1 MSSLSQAQALAAA
14 ISAAMLFALGG
25 VAAKVL
31 RSADMDA
38 FRLTQ
43 IRTTGA
49 ALILITFAVL
59 KGKSQLYARKDEL
72 KDLIIFGTVG
82 VAAVTSFYFFAL
94 KYLYVSVA
102 LIIEFTASIWI
113 VLYLRFVKKKQI
125 SPLMWWGIL
134 CAFSGLTLLSQI
146 WTGTSLHPLG
156 VAVAFADAF
165 ALAIYFLFADRLSQ
179 TRSSLSL
186 MSWGIGVA
194 AIFWA
199 LVLPWWNFPFEYL
212 TNTYSLEGNLSNY
225 SAPGW
230 ALILWIIIIGT
241 VIPYLLTVT
250 GIRELSAST
259 GSVIGMIEP
268 IFAGVIAWWLL
279 SEAFN
284 SIQLLGCAVVLLG
297 IYLAD
302 KARAQVAK

>member
-1 MSSLSQAQALAAA
+1 VKHRAEFLM
-14 ISAAMLFALGG
+14 ISAAMGFALGG

-31 RSADMDA
+31 READMDA

-284 SIQLLGCAVVLLG
+284 SIQLLGCAIVLLG

>member
-1 MSSLSQAQALAAA
+1 MKHRAEFLM
-14 ISAAMLFALGG
+14 ITAAMGFALGG

-31 RSADMDA
+31 READMDA

-43 IRTTGA
+43 IRSTGA
-49 ALILITFAVL
+49 ALILIAFAVM
-59 KGKSQLYARKDEL
+59 KGKRQLYARKDEL
-72 KDLIIFGTVG
+72 KDLLVFGTVG
-82 VAAVTSFYFFAL
+82 VAAVTSFYFFAI

-134 CAFSGLTLLSQI
+134 CAFSGLVLVSQI
-146 WTGTSLHPLG
+146 WTGTSLHPIG

-165 ALAIYFLFADRLSQ
+165 ALSIYFLSADRLSQ
-179 TRSSLSL
+179 TRTSLSL
-186 MSWGIGVA
+186 MTWGIGVA
-194 AIFWA
+194 AVFWA

-230 ALILWIIIIGT
+230 ALVLWIIIIGT

-268 IFAGVIAWWLL
+268 IFAGAIAWWLL

>member
-1 MSSLSQAQALAAA
+1 MKHRAEFLM

-59 KGKSQLYARKDEL
+59 KGKSQLYARRDEL

-82 VAAVTSFYFFAL
+82 VAAVTSFYFFAI

-102 LIIEFTASIWI
+102 LVIEFTASIWI
-113 VLYLRFVKKKQI
+113 VLYLRFIKKKQV
-125 SPLMWWGIL
+125 SPIMWWGIA
-134 CAFSGLTLLSQI
+134 CAFSGLFLLSQI
-146 WTGTSLHPLG
+146 WTGTTLHPLG

-165 ALAIYFLFADRLSQ
+165 ALAIYFLLADRLSQ
-179 TRSSLSL
+179 KRSSLSL

-194 AIFWA
+194 AVFWA

-230 ALILWIIIIGT
+230 ALILWIIVVGT

-268 IFAGVIAWWLL
+268 LFAGAIAWWLL

-284 SIQLLGCAVVLLG
+284 TTQLIGCAVLLLG

>member
-1 MSSLSQAQALAAA
+1 M
-14 ISAAMLFALGG
+14 ITAAMGFALGG
-25 VAAKVL
+25 VAAKIL
-31 RSADMDA
+31 READMDA

-43 IRTTGA
+43 IRTVGA
-49 ALILITFAVL
+49 AIILLTFAVMR
-59 KGKSQLYARKDEL
+59 GKNQLYARRDEL
-72 KDLIIFGTVG
+72 KNLIIFGVVG
-82 VAAVTSFYFFAL
+82 VAAVTSFYFFAI

-102 LIIEFTASIWI
+102 LVIEFTASIWI
-113 VLYLRFVKKKQI
+113 VLYLRFIKKKQV
-125 SPLMWWGIL
+125 SPIMWVGIA
-134 CAFSGLTLLSQI
+134 CAFSGLFLLSQI
-146 WTGTSLHPLG
+146 WTGTTLHPLG

-179 TRSSLSL
+179 TRTSLSL
-186 MSWGIGVA
+186 MAWGLGVA
-194 AIFWA
+194 AVFWS

-230 ALILWIIIIGT
+230 VLVLWIIIVGT

-268 IFAGVIAWWLL
+268 LFAGAIAWWLL
-279 SEAFN
+279 NEAFN
-284 SIQLLGCAVVLLG
+284 TTQLIGCAVLLVG

-302 KARAQVAK
+302 KARSQVKQ

>member
-1 MSSLSQAQALAAA
+1 MKHRAEFLM
-14 ISAAMLFALGG
+14 ITAAMGFALGG
-25 VAAKVL
+25 VAAKIL
-31 RSADMDA
+31 READMDA

-43 IRTTGA
+43 IRTVGA
-49 ALILITFAVL
+49 AIILLTFAVMR
-59 KGKSQLYARKDEL
+59 GKKQLYARRDEL
-72 KDLIIFGTVG
+72 KDLIIFGVVG
-82 VAAVTSFYFFAL
+82 VAAVTSFYFFAI

-102 LIIEFTASIWI
+102 LVIEFTASIWI
-113 VLYLRFVKKKQI
+113 VLYLRFVKKKQVSSI
-125 SPLMWWGIL
+125 MWLGIA
-134 CAFSGLTLLSQI
+134 CAFSGLFLLSQI
-146 WTGTSLHPLG
+146 WTGTTLHPLG

-179 TRSSLSL
+179 TRTSLSL
-186 MSWGIGVA
+186 MAWGLGVA
-194 AIFWA
+194 AVFWS

-230 ALILWIIIIGT
+230 ALVLWIIIVGT

-268 IFAGVIAWWLL
+268 LFAGAIAWWLL

-284 SIQLLGCAVVLLG
+284 TTQLIGCAVLLGG

-302 KARAQVAK
+302 KARSQVKQ

>member
-1 MSSLSQAQALAAA
+1 
-14 ISAAMLFALGG
+14 MLFAFGG

-82 VAAVTSFYFFAL
+82 VAAVTSFYFFAI

-102 LIIEFTASIWI
+102 LVIEFTASIWI
-113 VLYLRFVKKKQI
+113 VLYLRFIKKKQV
-125 SPLMWWGIL
+125 SPIMWWGIA
-134 CAFSGLTLLSQI
+134 CAFSGLFLLSQI
-146 WTGTSLHPLG
+146 WTGTTLHPLG
-156 VAVAFADAF
+156 VAVAFADAV
-165 ALAIYFLFADRLSQ
+165 ALAIYFLLADRLSQ
-179 TRSSLSL
+179 KRSSISL

-194 AIFWA
+194 AVFWA

-230 ALILWIIIIGT
+230 ALILWIIVIGT

-268 IFAGVIAWWLL
+268 LFAGAIAWWLL

-284 SIQLLGCAVVLLG
+284 TTQLIGCAVLLLG